1 MTNFDKSPAL
11 TSAHR
16 KALPGALAGAAPE
29 GAGTAEGVRVDPFY
43 AGPAWGPQGAGT
55 ATDQLLEKM
64 RGPSGPFFTNNSD
77 IGRVAGGVA
86 QRDKDY
92 ASVIGGQ
99 RDDMWNARNI
109 MAADPAHEGET
120 WADRLAKA
128 RKLGVPASVT
138 VGGVATALYP
148 TAGLP
153 SPLPP
158 QQGTTLNSPPPD
170 WLRQMQDQ
178 RFAGY

>member
-1 MTNFDKSPAL
+1 MSGWDDSIFSN
-11 TSAHR
+11 
-16 KALPGALAGAAPE
+16 LP
-29 GAGTAEGVRVDPFY
+29 RV
-43 AGPAWGPQGAGT
+43 
-55 ATDQLLEKM
+55 
-64 RGPSGPFFTNNSD
+64 
-77 IGRVAGGVA
+77 
-86 QRDKDY
+86 
-92 ASVIGGQ
+92 
-99 RDDMWNARNI
+99 
-109 MAADPAHEGET
+109 
-120 WADRLAKA
+120 
-128 RKLGVPASVT
+128 KLGVPASVT